1 MKRLRD
7 GSTYSIL
14 LCSLRLTVSSF
25 EFLQRS
31 EDAFRALHQ
40 RISYLEERHAYGP
53 SDEQVERILRKILA
67 ERFTDEGQQRTDSV
81 TFLKGDDFFVEDARS
96 RSTIRPINLDAASLF
111 VEPESVPSKAYAET
125 FRMLEG
131 RLSEYPHMYQPEP
144 VDGNGGIKIER
155 DTSSF

>member
-1 MKRLRD
+1 M
-7 GSTYSIL
+7 
-14 LCSLRLTVSSF
+14 CSSKLTISSF

-67 ERFTDEGQQRTDSV
+67 ERFTDEEQRRTDSV
-81 TFLKGDDFFVEDARS
+81 TFRKGDDFFVEDARS
-96 RSTIRPINLDAASLF
+96 RSTIRPINIDAASLF

-131 RLSEYPHMYQPEP
+131 HLSEYPHMYQPEP
-144 VDGNGGIKIER
+144 VDGNGRIKIER
-155 DTSSF
+155 DRSTF

>member
-1 MKRLRD
+1 MSWSFQLQKINQSFEKIA
-7 GSTYSIL
+7 GWY
-14 LCSLRLTVSSF
+14 F

-81 TFLKGDDFFVEDARS
+81 TFHKGDDFFVEDARG

-131 RLSEYPHMYQPEP
+131 RLNEYPHMYQPEP

-155 DTSSF
+155 DRSSF

>member
-1 MKRLRD
+1 LRRLRD

-14 LCSLRLTVSSF
+14 LCSPKLNVSSF

-31 EDAFRALHQ
+31 ENAFQALHQ

-67 ERFTDEGQQRTDSV
+67 ERFKNEGQQRTDSV
-81 TFLKGDDFFVEDARS
+81 TFLKGDNFFVEDVRS

-131 RLSEYPHMYQPEP
+131 RLSEYPHLYQPEP
-144 VDGNGGIKIER
+144 VDEYGGIKIER
-155 DTSSF
+155 DKSSF